1 VRHFLSLAA
10 AFSLIILAGWSHA
23 QASARV
29 ELFSPSG
36 TVKGVRQV
44 AARFSEPMT
53 TFGDPRN
60 ESPFDI
66 SCPEKGA
73 GRWADVTNWIFDF
86 DRDLPAGI
94 ACSFTLRDGLKTLA
108 GSAVAGERAF
118 SFSTGGPAIVGSR
131 PGDGA
136 TVDEGQIFLLSLDGA
151 PDETTVLANV
161 RFSVQ
166 AVAETLGIQI
176 VKGAERSAVLKAA
189 GRTDTPRILAIR
201 CRQNFPSKAA
211 VKLIWGAGVRSV
223 TGVPTTADQVIDFTV
238 RDQFTVSFQCERTKA
253 NAPCI
258 PMTPMMLHFSSP
270 VPALLARQIVMK
282 SGKKV
287 YRPGLATDEDEDGVP
302 TDGDLTGIRFPGPF
316 PEKKSFVIELPKG
329 LTDDA
334 GRPVA
339 NKAKFPLH
347 VTTDAFPPL
356 AKFAAPFGIVELNGE
371 SAIPVTLRNLEPRVK
386 ARRLNPDEPPKP
398 AEKLKDNNDS
408 KDNRHSKEI
417 GDLKNLKDVREAVI
431 QKAHAVSQR
440 LSSWLSGSQPKR
452 EKPVQPLKVK
462 QQIIPSN
469 REEKIIEW
477 LRKVRVARRNKPLLK
492 GAGAEDFVIPK
503 PGGDKAFEVVG
514 IPVKKAGFHIVEL
527 ESPILGAAL
536 LEKHRPMY
544 VSSAVLVTNMSAHF
558 KWGRESSLVW
568 VTSLDQGMPVA
579 GAEVNIRDCK
589 GKLHWQGKTD
599 ADGIA
604 RVRAKLSHKLPYC
617 SDNSAT
623 EQEEDDYSDNDAPM
637 LQGMGSGLFVFA
649 RKSDDLTFVHS
660 SWDRGI
666 ENWRFN
672 LPGDE
677 FTEHTVAHTVF
688 DRTLV
693 RAGDILHMKHFMR
706 NLAMKGFDL
715 RKVSELPQ
723 AVVVK
728 HRGSGQHY
736 EFPLAWR
743 ADNSSETTM
752 VLPRS
757 AELGYYDV
765 YLAKQLTVKGNK
777 GDAAREEDGEGANF
791 YVDGWQSGSFR
802 LEEFRVPLMKG
813 VVEPPKEAAVQASSV
828 EVDLYVSHLSGGGAG
843 GAAVKLRSQIK
854 PRSVSFNDYED
865 YSFANGK
872 VAAGVVKEE
881 AYERSRDDEEDQDAA
896 TQEAQPEKPSYR
908 SQDLVLDKTGALRA
922 RVGDLPQ
929 ISAPHLLIAELEFRD
944 PNGEIQTVTGR
955 VPLWSSQLLVGIK
968 PDSWSSSGEALNFK
982 TVVLDVRGKPV
993 PGAKVAVELF
1003 SRKIYSHRKRLV
1015 GGFYSYEHVTETK
1028 SAGPL
1033 CSGTTD
1039 EKGVLDCSAK
1049 SPVSGNVI
1057 LQATVSDQAGNSSSS
1072 NRDVWVAGQGEW
1084 WFEAGD
1090 SDRIDLLP
1098 ERKAYNPGESA
1109 KFQVRAPFR
1118 SATVLVTVEREG
1130 ILDAYVKKLSGKDP
1144 VVSVPVKSNY
1154 APNVFVSALC
1164 VRGRSAGTKPTALF
1178 DPGKPTYRL
1187 GMSEI
1192 RVGRKAH
1199 ELKVQLTADR
1209 TTYKVRGKAQISIK
1223 VARADGGALPKDAE
1237 VAVAAVDEG
1246 LLELMP
1252 NDSWK
1257 LLDVM
1262 MGRRGHE
1269 IETSTAQSQVVGRR
1283 HFGLK
1288 ALPAG
1293 GGGGVRS
1300 ARELF
1305 DTLLTWKGRVKL
1317 DSRGEATLEI
1327 PLNDSL
1333 TSFTV
1338 VAVASAGTGL
1348 FGTGR
1353 TTIRTTQELMVL
1365 PGLPP
1370 LVRQGDRFSAL
1381 FTVRNASNREM
1392 SLAASARPSWSTG
1405 AGFAPIPLKLAPGEA
1420 KELSWPA
1427 QVPAGIDSAI
1437 WEAQVKEEE
1446 GEAFDKVKVTQ
1457 RVSAAVP
1464 LQVYQATIAQVD
1476 KSFALEVRM
1485 PGDAIKGRGGVNVAL
1500 RPRLA
1505 DGLGGVVQFMK
1516 SYPYSCMEQSVSRAV
1531 SLKDHALW
1539 KQVVTKLPAHLDAN
1553 GLVKYFPSPWLEGSP
1568 VLTAY
1573 ILSITKESGLELPDH
1588 LILQMEKGLVAFIE
1602 GKLRRE
1608 SSFKTA
1614 DLSIQKLTALEAL
1627 SQRGGASAKLLS
1639 SIALEPNL
1647 WPTSALLDWFSIL
1660 KRTGEIPERT
1670 RRLKEAEQIIRSR
1683 LNLQGTTM
1691 NFSTEGSDR
1700 LWWLMVSTDTNALRA
1715 LIALLDQEN
1724 WRPEIPRLVRG
1735 ALARQ
1740 THGSWDTTIANAWGV
1755 VALDRFSRKFEATPV
1770 TGSVRAELAGAAKSL
1785 DWGSDKKGKT
1795 LSFAWPEAPAK
1806 LTLQQNGTGKP
1817 WASIMS
1823 LAALPLKE
1831 ALSSGYHIK
1840 RSVAPVEQRVKGRW
1854 NRGDVARVRLEI
1866 EAQSDMTWVAVS
1878 DPVPGGTTIL
1888 GSGLGRDSA
1897 LVTEGEKNR
1906 SWPVFEERAQEA
1918 YRAYY
1923 DYLPKGKLVLEYTV
1937 RFNNEGKFH
1946 LPPTRVEALYAPEM
1960 FGELPNQTLSVGE

>member
-1 VRHFLSLAA
+1 VRHFLSLAT

-23 QASARV
+23 QEAARV
-29 ELFSPSG
+29 DFFSPSG

-53 TFGDPRN
+53 SFGDPRN

-73 GRWADVTNWIFDF
+73 GRWADVTNWVFDF
-86 DRDLPAGI
+86 DCDLPAGI
-94 ACSFTLRDGLKTLA
+94 ACSFTLHDGLKTLA
-108 GSAVAGERAF
+108 GSAVGGERVF

-136 TVDEGQIFLLSLDGA
+136 TIDEGQIFILTLDGE
-151 PDETTVLANV
+151 PDQTTVLAHV

-176 VKGAERSAVLKAA
+176 VKGVERSTVLKAA
-189 GRTDTPRILAIR
+189 GRPDNPRTLTIR

-211 VKLIWGAGVRSV
+211 VKLIWGSGIRS
-223 TGVPTTADQVIDFTV
+223 TSGVPTTADQIVDFTV

-253 NAPCI
+253 TAPCI
-258 PMTPMMLHFSSP
+258 PMTPMVLHFSSP
-270 VPALLARQIVMK
+270 VPAQLARQIVMK
-282 SGKKV
+282 SGKKI
-287 YRPGLATDEDEDGVP
+287 YRPGLAAGEDEEGVQN
-302 TDGDLTGIRFPGPF
+302 DGDLTSIRFPGPF
-316 PEKKSFVIELPKG
+316 PEKKAFVIELPKG
-329 LTDDA
+329 LKDDA
-334 GRPVA
+334 GRPAA

-347 VTTDAFPPL
+347 VNTDAFPPL
-356 AKFAAPFGIVELNGE
+356 AKFAAPFGIVELSSE
-371 SAIPVTLRNLEPRVK
+371 SAIPVTLRSLEPRVK
-386 ARRLNPDEPPKP
+386 ARRLKPDEAPKP
-398 AEKLKDNNDS
+398 AEKMKDS
-408 KDNRHSKEI
+408 KDSR
-417 GDLKNLKDVREAVI
+417 DLKDLNDVKDAVI
-431 QKAHAVSQR
+431 QKAHAVGEKV
-440 LSSWLSGSQPKR
+440 SSWFSGSQAKAAT
-452 EKPVQPLKVK
+452 PVPPIKVK
-462 QQIIPSN
+462 QQLIPSN

-477 LRKVRVARRNKPLLK
+477 LRKVRLARRNKPLLK
-492 GAGAEDFVIPK
+492 STDAEDFVIPK

-514 IPVKKAGFHIVEL
+514 IPIKKAGFHIVEL

-536 LEKHRPMY
+536 LEKPRPMY

-568 VTSLDQGMPVA
+568 VTSLDQGLPVA
-579 GAEVNIRDCK
+579 GAEVNIRDCQ

-599 ADGIA
+599 TDGIA

-617 SDNSAT
+617 SESNAG
-623 EQEEDDYSDNDAPM
+623 EQEEDEFSDNNQSM

-649 RKSDDLTFVHS
+649 RKTDDLTFVHS

-677 FTEHTVAHTVF
+677 FTEHTIAHTVF

-693 RAGDILHMKHFMR
+693 RAGDTLHMKHFMR

-715 RKVSELPQ
+715 RKVAELPQ

-736 EFPLAWR
+736 EFPLTWR

-752 VLPRS
+752 VLPKG

-765 YLAKQLTVKGNK
+765 YLAKKLTGNGQKGAE
-777 GDAAREEDGEGANF
+777 GSEEPGVAANF
-791 YVDGWQSGSFR
+791 YVDGWESGSFR
-802 LEEFRVPLMKG
+802 LEEFRVSLMKG
-813 VVEPPKEAAVQASSV
+813 VVEPPKEPAVQAPFV
-828 EVDLYVSHLSGGGAG
+828 EVDLFVSHLSGGGAG
-843 GAAVKLRSQIK
+843 GAPVKLRSQIK
-854 PRSVSFNDYED
+854 PRSVIFNDYED

-881 AYERSRDDEEDQDAA
+881 AYEHSRSEEDDEDAA
-896 TQEAQPEKPSYR
+896 TQEAPPEKPSFH

-922 RVGDLPQ
+922 RIGDLPQ
-929 ISAPHLLIAELEFRD
+929 LSAPHLLIAELEFRD

-968 PDSWSSSGEALNFK
+968 PDSWSSSGEALKFK

-993 PGAKVAVELF
+993 GGAKVAVELF

-1028 SAGPL
+1028 SAGPV
-1033 CSGTTD
+1033 CSGATD

-1057 LQATVSDQAGNSSSS
+1057 LQATVSDAAGNSSSS

-1098 ERKAYNPGESA
+1098 ERKSYNPGENA

-1130 ILDAYVKKLSGKDP
+1130 IIDAYVKKLNGKDP
-1144 VVSVPVKSNY
+1144 LVSVPVKSNY

-1199 ELKVQLTADR
+1199 ELKVKVTADS
-1209 TTYKVRGKAQISIK
+1209 TTYQVRGKAQITIK

-1283 HFGLK
+1283 HYGLK

-1305 DTLLTWKGRVKL
+1305 DTLLAWKGRVKL
-1317 DSRGEATLEI
+1317 NSQGEATLEI

-1333 TSFTV
+1333 TSFAV

-1353 TTIRTTQELMVL
+1353 TSIRTTQDLMVL
-1365 PGLPP
+1365 SGLPP

-1392 SLAASARPSWSTG
+1392 SLSASARPSWSTG
-1405 AGFAPIPLKLAPGEA
+1405 AGFDPIPLKLAPGEA
-1420 KELSWPA
+1420 RELSWPA
-1427 QVPAGIDSAI
+1427 QVPAGIESAT
-1437 WEAQVKEEE
+1437 WEAQVKEE
-1446 GEAFDKVKVTQ
+1446 GGDGFDKVKVTQ
-1457 RVSAAVP
+1457 RVFAAVP
-1464 LQVYQATIAQVD
+1464 LQVYQATVAQID
-1476 KSFALEVRM
+1476 KNYDLEVRM
-1485 PGDAIKGRGGVNVAL
+1485 PGDAVKGRGGVNVAL
-1500 RPRLA
+1500 RPKLA

-1516 SYPYSCMEQSVSRAV
+1516 SYPYSCMEQSVSRAI
-1531 SLKDHALW
+1531 SLKDDALW

-1553 GLVKYFPSPWLEGSP
+1553 GLVKYFPSPWLEGNP

-1573 ILSITKESGLELPDH
+1573 ILSITKESGRELPDH

-1614 DLSIQKLTALEAL
+1614 DLSIQKLAALEAL

-1647 WPTSALLDWFSIL
+1647 WPTSALLDWLNIL
-1660 KRTGEIPERT
+1660 KRTEEIPERT
-1670 RRLKEAEQIIRSR
+1670 KRLKEAEQIIRSR
-1683 LNLQGTTM
+1683 LNFQGSTM
-1691 NFSTEGSDR
+1691 NFSTEQSDR

-1715 LIALLDQEN
+1715 LIAFLGQGS

-1755 VALDRFSRKFEATPV
+1755 VAFDKFSRKFEATPV
-1770 TGSVRAELAGAAKSL
+1770 TGSTRAELAGTVKSV

-1795 LSFAWPEAPAK
+1795 VSFAWPEGPAQ
-1806 LTLQQNGTGKP
+1806 LTVQQNGSGKP

-1831 ALSSGYHIK
+1831 ALSSGYRIK
-1840 RSVAPVEQRVKGRW
+1840 RSVSPIEQRVKGRW
-1854 NRGDVARVRLEI
+1854 NRGDIARVRLEI

-1897 LVTEGEKNR
+1897 IFAEGEKNR

-1960 FGELPNQTLSVGE
+1960 FGELPNQALSVGD